1 MRRRDLNNPN
11 RLEILREL
19 RRNPNATL
27 RNLAKATGQ
36 SLTNVLHHVRA
47 LQADGVITRT
57 DQRRARKARAAVD
70 TKKAD
75 AGRQGR
81 GVNAFVPRVKPKGK
95 TDIEKRIDA
104 IVMRAK
110 AAQAQDPGY
119 DVINHNPRRLRL
131 GKAVKIG

>member
-1 MRRRDLNNPN
+1 MP
-11 RLEILREL
+11 
-19 RRNPNATL
+19 
-27 RNLAKATGQ
+27 
-36 SLTNVLHHVRA
+36 
-47 LQADGVITRT
+47 
-57 DQRRARKARAAVD
+57 RKVKKTKSAVNS
-70 TKKAD
+70 KKAD

-81 GVNAFVPRVKPKGK
+81 GVNAFVPREKPKGK